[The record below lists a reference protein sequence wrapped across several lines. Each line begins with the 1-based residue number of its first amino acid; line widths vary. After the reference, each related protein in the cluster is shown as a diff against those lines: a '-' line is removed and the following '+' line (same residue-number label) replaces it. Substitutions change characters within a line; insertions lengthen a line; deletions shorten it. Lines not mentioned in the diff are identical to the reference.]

1 MEKKKIEIAP
11 WFPDHM
17 LTEAEKL
24 EFKQEETKT
33 LERLGALLGR
43 EVKGTEH
50 IWKLAQEVEKKQ
62 FFEELNES
70 VKQHQQELANN
81 PELRKEE
88 EEEQR
93 LWDNTLMDGLEDE

>member
-1 MEKKKIEIAP
+1 
-11 WFPDHM
+11 
-17 LTEAEKL
+17 
-24 EFKQEETKT
+24 
-33 LERLGALLGR
+33 LLGR

-50 IWKLAQEVEKKQ
+50 IWQLAKEVEKRQ
-62 FFEELNES
+62 FFTELEES
-70 VKQHQQELANN
+70 VKLHQEELANN